1 MAIMVQSSSKMLSS
15 LRKCTNKNDILIFD
29 FERRF
34 ILDSFYHASKPCH
47 YNIFVGHQAQD
58 AGEQQHRAWVLYS
71 QVWANWHCNGIVDW
85 CAARFGKQASHCVR
99 HRDSWNTCNSIF
111 ALYPLCSLR
120 VQKLGRLQWQHRRRE
135 DDMKY
140 HYRLLQTSSIQVIQ
154 LANPNSK

>member
-34 ILDSFYHASKPCH
+34 ILDSFYHASH

-71 QVWANWHCNGIVDW
+71 QV
-85 CAARFGKQASHCVR
+85 
-99 HRDSWNTCNSIF
+99 
-111 ALYPLCSLR
+111 
-120 VQKLGRLQWQHRRRE
+120 
-135 DDMKY
+135 
-140 HYRLLQTSSIQVIQ
+140 
-154 LANPNSK
+154 